1 MFRGVVQIDRNH
13 IEEICAQIVDS
24 AFSVHSALGPGLLE
38 RVYQVCLAHELS
50 LRSIPCE
57 REVTLNVKYKDLEI
71 DSAYRLDLL
80 VSNEVIVELKAVETL
95 LPVHR
100 AQLLSYL
107 RLMNKPVGFLINFNV
122 SLIKDGIHRIVN
134 RLPER

>member
-1 MFRGVVQIDRNH
+1 LIINRNH
-13 IEEICAQIVDS
+13 IEKICAQIVDS

-50 LRSIPCE
+50 LRSIPYE
-57 REVTLNVKYKDLEI
+57 REVSLNVKYKGLDF

-80 VSNEVIVELKAVETL
+80 VSNEVIVELKSVEKL
-95 LPVHR
+95 LPVHN

-107 RLMNKPVGFLINFNV
+107 RLMNKTVGFLINFNV
-122 SLIKDGIHRIVN
+122 PLIKDGIHRIVN
-134 RLPER
+134 RLPEQHSQH